1 MATTSFLYHTL
12 GLAGYRHLSS
22 DYEGGTVFHHVALKQ
37 ESRRCRGC
45 RARWY
50 DLRLSGGFERSF
62 RALPIGSRA
71 QFVVLHGH
79 RQHCRRC
86 GRDLREPIVFAHGKA
101 QHLKRLERYAV
112 ELCQLAPIKAV
123 ARHLGVGWDV
133 VKDLYKGH
141 LRRRLKKRSL
151 AKVRYLAIDE
161 FATHKGHRYMTVV
174 LDLGSGAIVYA
185 QEGKDAEALI
195 PFLKQL
201 RRARVPLQAVA
212 IDMSVAYR
220 NAVREVFG
228 DQIDIV
234 CANNDEMALGAIEAL
249 REALAMGADAVAIG
263 TGAMVAM
270 GCTVCLR
277 CHEGRCAFG
286 IGTQDPEL
294 RKRFPGQE

>member
-1 MATTSFLYHTL
+1 M
-12 GLAGYRHLSS
+12 
-22 DYEGGTVFHHVALKQ
+22 
-37 ESRRCRGC
+37 
-45 RARWY
+45 
-50 DLRLSGGFERSF
+50 
-62 RALPIGSRA
+62 
-71 QFVVLHGH
+71 
-79 RQHCRRC
+79 
-86 GRDLREPIVFAHGKA
+86 
-101 QHLKRLERYAV
+101 

-151 AKVRYLAIDE
+151 TKVRYLAIDE

-201 RRARVPLQAVA
+201 RRARAPLQAVA

-234 CANNDEMALGAIEAL
+234 HDPYHVVALVNAAIDETRRDLVRELEGNQRKVFKGSRYVLL
-249 REALAMGADAVAIG
+249 RGFERLSE
-263 TGAMVAM
+263 TGRAHLSRLIA
-270 GCTVCLR
+270 T
-277 CHEGRCAFG
+277 
-286 IGTQDPEL
+286 ISWPEL
-294 RKRFPGQE
+294 SNQETPTRPPGPASRSGR